1 MNKKAN
7 ETANIAGQLC
17 NNEYMDWDLVRS
29 FHAVMEAGSLSGA
42 ARQMGISQPTVGR
55 HIAELEDQLGAVLF
69 ERAGRLRPTDSAH
82 TLMAHATAMH
92 DAATQLRLRAAGD
105 AQALTGSVRITASQI
120 VAIYRLP
127 PAVTRISTKQP
138 NIDLE
143 LVVSNDNQNLLRRDA
158 DIALRMVEPTQKEII
173 AKRIGDIPLG
183 LFASR
188 DYLAERG
195 TPTSAE
201 DLLAHT
207 FIGYDRSDLLIRG
220 VRAFGMQISREDF
233 RIRTDDQVAQV
244 ELMRA
249 GAGIGAT
256 QCAVAAAHPE
266 LVPVIPGLPIPP
278 LTLWLATHREV
289 HTSARVR
296 AIYDLLSEEMRAIL
310 MPSTPRS

>member
-1 MNKKAN
+1 
-7 ETANIAGQLC
+7 
-17 NNEYMDWDLVRS
+17 MDWDLVRS

-55 HIAELEDQLGAVLF
+55 HIAELEEQLGAVLF
-69 ERAGRLRPTDSAH
+69 ERAGRLRPTESAR
-82 TLMAHATAMH
+82 TLMAHAKAMH
-92 DAATQLRLRAAGD
+92 DAATLLRLRAAGD
-105 AQALTGSVRITASQI
+105 AQALSGSVRVTASQI
-120 VAIYRLP
+120 VAVYRLP
-127 PAVTRISTKQP
+127 PILARVSTAQP

-173 AKRIGDIPLG
+173 AKRIGDIPMG
-183 LFASR
+183 LFAHR

-195 TPTSAE
+195 TPKSAE

-207 FIGYDRSDLLIRG
+207 FIGYDRSDLLLRG
-220 VRAFGMQISREDF
+220 IRAFGLQVSREDF

-249 GAGIGAT
+249 GAGIAAT

-266 LVPVIPGLPIPP
+266 LVQVIPELPIPP

-296 AIYDLLSEEMRAIL
+296 AIYDLLSAEMRSAL
-310 MPSTPRS
+310 SQAEHTPTT